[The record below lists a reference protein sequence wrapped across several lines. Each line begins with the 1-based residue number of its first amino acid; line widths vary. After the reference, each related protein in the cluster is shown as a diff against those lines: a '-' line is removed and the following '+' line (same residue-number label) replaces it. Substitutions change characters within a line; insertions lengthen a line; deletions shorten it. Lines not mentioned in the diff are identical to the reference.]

1 MAEHSKKVLVS
12 IFSYGPA
19 RMRRFLVRQ
28 AGGGNSAVTNT
39 LLPLAIRDHDPSVR
53 LAALEVI
60 ATHRRPQD
68 LALLSL
74 ALRDAQVAVRAA
86 AAHALGQYQAIQVG
100 TLLQGALR
108 DPHPDVRMTAA
119 LALGQV
125 PTLQFSPTLENALS
139 DPNAQVRAAAAVSLG
154 KVGSADARIS
164 LQAMVARDPDCRN
177 RQIASQAMEAVQKRT
192 VTLSKKKHQAG
203 VDLIGVLV
211 DPHRSKDERQRAKES
226 LIRIGD
232 ESLIPKLDK
241 ALKASSDDQARVDI
255 VEVLAALPPC
265 QKLQITLLAY
275 RHLVP
280 SVRRRAIVAL
290 GDVGDEKAIYYLSE
304 AAREGDQPGQ
314 LLTLE
319 DSRLAREAIK
329 KIRERVG

>member
-1 MAEHSKKVLVS
+1 MRASHSR
-12 IFSYGPA
+12 PW
-19 RMRRFLVRQ
+19 
-28 AGGGNSAVTNT
+28 
-39 LLPLAIRDHDPSVR
+39 LPEI
-53 LAALEVI
+53 
-60 ATHRRPQD
+60 
-68 LALLSL
+68 
-74 ALRDAQVAVRAA
+74 
-86 AAHALGQYQAIQVG
+86 
-100 TLLQGALR
+100 
-108 DPHPDVRMTAA
+108 
-119 LALGQV
+119 
-125 PTLQFSPTLENALS
+125 
-139 DPNAQVRAAAAVSLG
+139 
-154 KVGSADARIS
+154 
-164 LQAMVARDPDCRN
+164 
-177 RQIASQAMEAVQKRT
+177 QIAGIDRSPAKRWRQSRNVPST
-192 VTLSKKKHQAG
+192 VTPSKKKHQAG

-211 DPHRSKDERQRAKES
+211 DPHRSQDERQRAKEG

-265 QKLQITLLAY
+265 QELQITLLAY